1 MLDWYCMFRIPCL
14 FIKESA
20 QQEPLNHVILKGQ
33 GLVSSPDKDAFSW
46 SLILTFSPTGRE
58 IPS

>member
-1 MLDWYCMFRIPCL
+1 
-14 FIKESA
+14 
-20 QQEPLNHVILKGQ
+20 VILKGQ